1 MTMTRLPHSVRTRGT
16 SALRRPYWLLF
27 VLAVSVL
34 LHLLAIGWL
43 SDTLHMPQP
52 SAPKEEVVL
61 ASLHTLPPPAPKPAP
76 KPKIHHPPK
85 RKAMPPPKPAPT
97 TEETAP
103 AAIDN
108 AATTASAASTN
119 GPASAPAADDV
130 ASDTAT
136 ANDAATDAASERNA
150 PQYKIDLPPSASL
163 EYDVQK
169 TVKNGQ
175 PMYGHGSIKW
185 QTDGKRYTV
194 DGEAGVLFFT
204 VLNFRS
210 EGSIDEYGVSPEI
223 YSEKRMRKSETATH
237 FHRERNTISFSAST
251 KSYPRK
257 GGEQDR
263 ASVIWQLAGIGRGD
277 STHFTRGANID
288 LVVAGTRDLGTWRM
302 VVVGQ
307 EAIDIAG
314 ETVLAWHVTRTPQPG
329 SYDQKLDIWLA
340 PGREWYPLRLRYTE
354 TNGDYLDMSLS
365 KLNSASQP

>member
-16 SALRRPYWLLF
+16 SATRRPYWLLF
-27 VLAVSVL
+27 VLAVSVS
-34 LHLLAIGWL
+34 LHLLAVGWL
-43 SDTLHMPQP
+43 GDTLRMPQA
-52 SAPKEEVVL
+52 SAPKEAVVL

-76 KPKIHHPPK
+76 KPKAHRPVK
-85 RKAMPPPKPAPT
+85 RKAAPAPPSPSAAPA
-97 TEETAP
+97 TEEMPAP
-103 AAIDN
+103 VVAN
-108 AATTASAASTN
+108 EAATADDEASEANS
-119 GPASAPAADDV
+119 PASAPAANN
-130 ASDTAT
+130 AT
-136 ANDAATDAASERNA
+136 SDAAGESNA
-150 PQYKIDLPPSASL
+150 PQYRIDLPPSAAL

-169 TVKNGQ
+169 TVKDGQ

-204 VLNFRS
+204 VLHFRS
-210 EGSIDEYGVSPEI
+210 EGDIDDYGVSPEL

-251 KSYPRK
+251 RSYPRK

-277 STHFTRGANID
+277 STHFTRGASID
-288 LVVAGTRDLGTWRM
+288 LMVAGTRDLDTWRM

-314 ETVLAWHVTRTPQPG
+314 ETVLAWHVTRTPRPG
-329 SYDQKLDIWLA
+329 SYDEKLDIWLA

-365 KLNSASQP
+365 KLNVLTQP